1 MDKTPLAR
9 TSIDESNIPT
19 LDQEIFLANEE
30 KEIEIAETPDDDPEE
45 SSLAIDQDFMNKFEM
60 RSTIVNSKKQ

>member
-19 LDQEIFLANEE
+19 LDQEICLANEE